1 MKTGFV
7 NSRSF
12 LEGDHRI
19 DPDLYLSDGAKI
31 RREIHNLPYELST
44 VGENAENV
52 FYGNIFSRMFV
63 SKPSHGVEYLA
74 ASDTVL
80 SDLHTGRY
88 ISKIQAKGL
97 SYLILKK
104 GWILVTCSGTLGNV
118 TYTTKEFAGKLATH
132 DLIRIIPN
140 NKKVNAGTL
149 YAFLSSK
156 YGYYQITQSQF
167 GGVVKHINE
176 SQMSSVL
183 VPVFSESFQAEVD
196 DLIQE
201 SARLR
206 EEANDMLEEARI
218 ELKKN
223 AHLRDLSEED
233 YDYYGPHSYK
243 RNVSCFVINRK
254 EINTTTI
261 NAFNL
266 SERIRRTKAM
276 MICPTKPL
284 KDILLG
290 GDTFSTGSFPRVE
303 VKEGHGVMLINQR
316 DIFDTIIKGKNIS
329 KYGVNMDNLVEYGE
343 VIIAGVGTLGE
354 NETFCRALFANED
367 LVGQLVSGEF
377 IRMKTNNEVPSGY
390 LFAWLS
396 TDYGF
401 RFLRNIQAGTKLC
414 RPIPRLVREIPVPI
428 LDKDIMSEIDSKVR
442 DAYTKRHKANVYEL
456 KAISMVENEIEKW
469 NKAN

>member
-206 EEANDMLEEARI
+206 EEANDKLEKAQNKLSAFINVKFNKVNFKTSCVNFNEVMSSLRHRIDPPALMSDGVYSMKEVNSKFTCKKICELKTKVFRPGIFKRIYVEEGIPYIKGSEIFLTDPFRRCVHLSKSRTPFVDEMTLHEGQILITCAGSVGDIKIITKDYEDNKAIGSQDIIRLESTDPLYTKEYLFTYLRQPFVYDYIQSMKYGSVIERI
-218 ELKKN
+218 EPF
-223 AHLRDLSEED
+223 HVESIPVVEPTEELS
-233 YDYYGPHSYK
+233 
-243 RNVSCFVINRK
+243 K
-254 EINTTTI
+254 EIT
-261 NAFNL
+261 
-266 SERIRRTKAM
+266 S
-276 MICPTKPL
+276 
-284 KDILLG
+284 
-290 GDTFSTGSFPRVE
+290 
-303 VKEGHGVMLINQR
+303 LI
-316 DIFDTIIKGKNIS
+316 DE
-329 KYGVNMDNLVEYGE
+329 YMDCTYH
-343 VIIAGVGTLGE
+343 
-354 NETFCRALFANED
+354 
-367 LVGQLVSGEF
+367 
-377 IRMKTNNEVPSGY
+377 
-390 LFAWLS
+390 
-396 TDYGF
+396 
-401 RFLRNIQAGTKLC
+401 
-414 RPIPRLVREIPVPI
+414 
-428 LDKDIMSEIDSKVR
+428 
-442 DAYTKRHKANVYEL
+442 AYTAEN
-456 KAISMVENEIEKW
+456 KAIKKVEDEIEKW
-469 NKAN
+469 NKTN

>member
-1 MKTGFV
+1 M
-7 NSRSF
+7 
-12 LEGDHRI
+12 
-19 DPDLYLSDGAKI
+19 KI
-31 RREIHNLPYELST
+31 RKVTLKDVVNTMRFDGGYHNADVNVYDSVIRKHSEHTLDFYCSDIFTSVRTRRIYTRPKFGYPFLSNADVVSATPFQSCKYSSKKYGFDLNAVLKEGMILTGRVGAIGQTAIVPAFVEKAKAMGSDNIIRIEVKSPYKN
-44 VGENAENV
+44 GFIYA
-52 FYGNIFSRMFV
+52 
-63 SKPSHGVEYLA
+63 YLA
-74 ASDTVL
+74 
-80 SDLHTGRY
+80 
-88 ISKIQAKGL
+88 SKM
-97 SYLILKK
+97 
-104 GWILVTCSGTLGNV
+104 GNLA
-118 TYTTKEFAGKLATH
+118 FWKLAT
-132 DLIRIIPN
+132 
-140 NKKVNAGTL
+140 
-149 YAFLSSK
+149 
-156 YGYYQITQSQF
+156 
-167 GGVVKHINE
+167 GGVQPFITDSMVKKLPIP
-176 SQMSSVL
+176 MF
-183 VPVFSESFQAEVD
+183 PESFQTEVD

-201 SARLR
+201 SVRLK
-206 EEANDMLEEARI
+206 EEANVMLEKSRI
-218 ELKKN
+218 ELKRN

-233 YDYYGPHSYK
+233 YDYYGPHPYK

-276 MICPTKPL
+276 ITCPTKPL

-303 VKEGHGVMLINQR
+303 VKEGHGVMLINQK
-316 DIFDTIIKGKNIS
+316 DIFDTVIKGKNIS

-401 RFLRNIQAGTKLC
+401 RFLRNVQAGTKLC

-428 LDKDIMSEIDSKVR
+428 LDKDIMSEIDSMVR

-456 KAISMVENEIEKW
+456 KAISMVEKEIEKW